1 MIQLKN
7 SNNFCL
13 LFLIVSLTCS
23 CGSSKQRKSADY
35 YNENKQSI
43 NEMRSVF
50 DQLYN
55 HQVLSV
61 GFTDKSF
68 KYYVMEVTTDTL
80 RYIYNTHIN
89 EQQLYETVKKFR
101 YDTIMLK
108 KLSNLMKSTKCL
120 WLSKS
125 SFYISEK
132 RETVTYLS
140 FKSAKTDR
148 PFVEN
153 KYFILI
159 FLPYPL
165 TSADIKAKINNGDLV
180 KIDDLVYFMI
190 GNKYR

>member
-1 MIQLKN
+1 
-7 SNNFCL
+7 
-13 LFLIVSLTCS
+13 
-23 CGSSKQRKSADY
+23 
-35 YNENKQSI
+35 
-43 NEMRSVF
+43 
-50 DQLYN
+50 
-55 HQVLSV
+55 
-61 GFTDKSF
+61 
-68 KYYVMEVTTDTL
+68 MEVTTDTL

-125 SFYISEK
+125 SFYINEK

-153 KYFILI
+153 KYYILI
-159 FLPYPL
+159 FLPYPI

-180 KIDDLVYFMI
+180 KIDELVYFMI
-190 GNKYR
+190 GNGYR